1 MGCVSSKHLLD
12 ANIPT
17 NISRKSKTSEKEFPP
32 IYTDTQAPPA
42 YAIDM
47 KLTECFRPVLS
58 EPGSLNDPDAAVGL
72 DKITQASKEFNAD
85 PKNLLMQNAATSNDF
100 STLLLNRNVMI
111 GDTHV
116 FNTKIP
122 DESKVT
128 NQKQSGRCWI
138 FAGLNTMRVHL
149 IKKYNLEN
157 DFELSQGFLFFYDK
171 FEKSNW
177 FLESII
183 DTRERDVNDRTV
195 QYLLKEPVGDGGQ
208 YAMLINLVEKYGLVP
223 KSIYPESF
231 SSSSTARLNALVL
244 SKLRDYA
251 VNLRR
256 MHARGA
262 SVEDLRREKERNL
275 KDIYRILAITL
286 GEPPSQPF
294 TWAFHNKDKKY
305 FEFSGLTP
313 RTFYDKHVGYKIAD
327 TVSLIH
333 DPRNKRMALY
343 TIQYLGNIAGGR
355 PIRHINAEITDLE
368 DLAIKK
374 LKSGKPVW
382 FGADVGKY
390 MHRQYG
396 ILDPALFQYDL
407 AFNVKFEMNKAERL
421 IHSESLMTH
430 AMVFTGVHLDDNGRP
445 VRWRVENSWGEEG
458 GDKGYLTM
466 SAKWFREFVY
476 QIVVEKDITPQ
487 RFLDVLDQE
496 VIVLPAYDPMGSL
509 A

>member
-1 MGCVSSKHLLD
+1 
-12 ANIPT
+12 
-17 NISRKSKTSEKEFPP
+17 
-32 IYTDTQAPPA
+32 
-42 YAIDM
+42 M
-47 KLTECFRPVLS
+47 KVNDDLKPVLH
-58 EPGSLNDPDAAVGL
+58 EPASLNDPHAVL
-72 DKITQASKEFNAD
+72 ALEKISLASKEFNAD
-85 PKNLLMQNAATSNDF
+85 PKNRLMQNAATSNDF
-100 STLLLNRNVMI
+100 TTLLVNRNVMI
-111 GDTHV
+111 GDTHI

-122 DESKVT
+122 DESRVT

-138 FAGLNTMRVHL
+138 FAGLNTLRVQL

-195 QYLLKEPVGDGGQ
+195 QYLLREPVNDGGQ
-208 YAMLINLVEKYGLVP
+208 YAMLINLIEKYGLVP
-223 KSIYPESF
+223 KSVYPESF
-231 SSSSTARLNALVL
+231 SSSSTARLNALVI

-251 VNLRR
+251 VRLRR
-256 MHARGA
+256 MHAHGA
-262 SVEDLRREKERNL
+262 SVEELRQEKEHNL

-294 TWAFHNKDKKY
+294 TWSFHNKDKKY
-305 FEFSGLTP
+305 HEFTGLTP
-313 RTFYDKHVGYKIAD
+313 RTFYDEHVGYKIGE

-355 PIRHINAEITDLE
+355 PIRHINAEISDLE

-374 LKSGKPVW
+374 LQAGKPVW

-390 MHRQYG
+390 MHRQHG

-407 AFNVKFEMNKAERL
+407 AFNIKFEMTKAERL
-421 IHSESLMTH
+421 IHAESLMTH
-430 AMVFTGVHLDDNGRP
+430 AMVFTGVHLDSNGRP

-458 GDKGYLTM
+458 GDKGYVTM
-466 SAKWFREFVY
+466 SAAWFREFVY
-476 QIVVEKDITPQ
+476 QIVVEKEITPQ
-487 RFLDVLDQE
+487 KFLDVLKQD
-496 VIVLPAYDPMGSL
+496 VVVLPAYDPMGSL